1 MLCVTGRDESALVT
15 STMHDLIAVLDVG
28 KTNAKLSLVDA
39 ATGSPIRVV
48 HRANAPADSLAMR
61 QLDVAGIEHW
71 FLEQLRDCPERGR
84 ITALVP
90 VAHGAAC
97 VLVDDH
103 GLVIAAPDYED
114 TCFRKTASEYDR
126 ERDPFAATL
135 SPRLPDGLN
144 LGAQLHFLETCHPQ
158 VFARAA
164 RIFPLPQ
171 YWAWRFSGVAASE
184 VSSLGAHSD
193 LWCPMRNEFSSL
205 ARRRGWDKLFPPLR
219 PATAMLGLLDDRIA
233 ALTGLSADCQ
243 VFCGVHDS
251 NASWLAHLR
260 EVRRGAKLTVISS
273 GTWIIAMTSS
283 GDLARLCE
291 DRDMLANVDVFSSP
305 VATARFMGGRE
316 YAAIAGPEHAAPFI
330 ADLERVMAAGSMAL
344 PSFAEAGGP
353 FQGRTGRIV
362 GDGNRELAPG
372 ERAALAS
379 AYVALVTDVLLDLL
393 GESDTIVIDG
403 PFAGNPLYAGIL
415 KTLRPG
421 ANISISNLASGAAA
435 GALALV
441 LGESKPT
448 TSVADRPVTALPVA
462 GLIEYRDAWRSL
474 VES

>member
-1 MLCVTGRDESALVT
+1 LCVTDRDESAPVT
-15 STMHDLIAVLDVG
+15 RALHDLIAVLDVG

-39 ATGSPIRVV
+39 ATGSQAHIVQ
-48 HRANAPADSLAMR
+48 RANAPTDSLSMR

-71 FLEQLRDCPERGR
+71 FLEQLRDCPERKR

-97 VLVDDH
+97 VLVDER
-103 GLVIAAPDYED
+103 GQVLATPDYED

-126 ERDPFAATL
+126 ERDPFTETL

-144 LGAQLHFLETCHPQ
+144 LGAQLYFLETRHPQ

-193 LWCPMRNEFSSL
+193 LWCPVHNEFSPL

-219 PATAMLGLLDDRIA
+219 PATAMLGLIDERIA

-251 NASWLAHLR
+251 NASWLAHLC
-260 EVRRGAKLTVISS
+260 EVRRGAALTVISS

-283 GDLARLCE
+283 GDLARLRE

-316 YAAIAGPEHAAPFI
+316 YAAIAGPENATPSI
-330 ADLERVMAAGSMAL
+330 ADLQRVMAAGSMAL
-344 PSFAEAGGP
+344 PAFAEAGGP
-353 FQGRTGRIV
+353 FPGRVGRIV
-362 GDGNRELAPG
+362 GVGSSELAPG

-421 ANISISNLASGAAA
+421 ASISISNLASGAAA

-441 LGESKPT
+441 LGKSTPT
-448 TSVADRPVTALPVA
+448 APAADRPVAALPVE
-462 GLIEYRDAWRSL
+462 GLIKYRDEWRSR
-474 VES
+474 VDC

>member
-1 MLCVTGRDESALVT
+1 MRSVA
-15 STMHDLIAVLDVG
+15 STVHDLIAVLDVG

-39 ATGSPIRVV
+39 ATGLPIHVV
-48 HRANAPADSLAMR
+48 QRANSPTESLSMR
-61 QLDVAGIEHW
+61 QLDVAGMEHW
-71 FLEQLRDCPERGR
+71 FLGQLRDCPGRER

-97 VLVDDH
+97 VLVNDH
-103 GLVIAAPDYED
+103 GHVIAAPDYED
-114 TCFRKTASEYDR
+114 TCFRRTASEYER
-126 ERDPFAATL
+126 ERAPFAATL

-144 LGAQLHFLETCHPQ
+144 LGAQLYFLETRDPQ

-193 LWCPMRNEFSSL
+193 LWCPVRNEFSSL
-205 ARRRGWDKLFPPLR
+205 ARRRGWDKLFPPLQ
-219 PATAMLGLLDDRIA
+219 PATATLGLIDDRIA

-260 EVRRGAKLTVISS
+260 DVRNGAALTVISS
-273 GTWIIAMTSS
+273 GTWIIAMTSN
-283 GDLARLCE
+283 GDLSRLRE
-291 DRDMLANVDVFSSP
+291 DRDMLANVNVFSSP

-316 YAAIAGPEHAAPFI
+316 YASIAGPENATPSLT
-330 ADLERVMAAGSMAL
+330 DLERVIADRVMAL

-353 FQGRTGRIV
+353 YPGRVGRIV
-362 GDGNRELAPG
+362 AEGKLSPG

-379 AYVALVTDVLLDLL
+379 LYVALVTDVVLDLL
-393 GESDTIVIDG
+393 GESDAIVIDG

-415 KTLRPG
+415 KAFRPG

-441 LGESKPT
+441 LGELTPRA
-448 TSVADRPVTALPVA
+448 SVADRPVTALLVA
-462 GLIEYRDAWRSL
+462 GLIEYRHAWRAI
-474 VES
+474 VEP